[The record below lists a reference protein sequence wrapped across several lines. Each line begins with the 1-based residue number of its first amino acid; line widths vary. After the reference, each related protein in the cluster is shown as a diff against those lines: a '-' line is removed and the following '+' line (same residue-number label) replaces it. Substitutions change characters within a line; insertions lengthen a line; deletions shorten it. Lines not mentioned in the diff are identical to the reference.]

1 MDTTGGLVVNWI
13 IYALRGIS
21 AAYFTRSLKSLWI
34 LPGQFVMTG
43 VGSWYNKKKKVSGV
57 ERGGMTDEKIAV
69 GQTCKSASGNLD
81 AVRLF
86 RAGRR

>member
-1 MDTTGGLVVNWI
+1 
-13 IYALRGIS
+13 
-21 AAYFTRSLKSLWI
+21 
-34 LPGQFVMTG
+34 MTG